1 MKVNDIFER
10 DFKGEIMRFQLIEL
24 EPYLVTVEAVDI
36 VPPMRRSG
44 KLLLAALPKVALA
57 TSVDGEYLA
66 TRMGESWA
74 KRFATF
80 IYNRLTARN
89 KSINWLIEIKDME
102 PEEAKVFVD
111 KIECKLNDWEVRYL
125 QAIVKWAYYGEINPD
140 NEGDINRVKELLL
153 LYFTYLKEHKTDDV
167 EKLRFANICFRITRN
182 GERDRYLWSMKE
194 VVWYLRS
201 WEKKRVQNI

>member
-1 MKVNDIFER
+1 
-10 DFKGEIMRFQLIEL
+10 
-24 EPYLVTVEAVDI
+24 
-36 VPPMRRSG
+36 
-44 KLLLAALPKVALA
+44 
-57 TSVDGEYLA
+57 
-66 TRMGESWA
+66 
-74 KRFATF
+74 
-80 IYNRLTARN
+80 
-89 KSINWLIEIKDME
+89 ME

-125 QAIVKWAYYGEINPD
+125 QAIVKWAYYGEIKPD

-182 GERDRYLWSMKE
+182 GERERYLWSMKE

>member
-57 TSVDGEYLA
+57 TSVNGEYLA

-102 PEEAKVFVD
+102 PEEAKVFAD

-125 QAIVKWAYYGEINPD
+125 QAIVKWAYYGEINQD

-194 VVWYLRS
+194 VGWYLRS

>member
-10 DFKGEIMRFQLIEL
+10 DFEGQNMRFQLIEL
-24 EPYLVTVEAVDI
+24 KPYLVTVQTVDI
-36 VPPMRRSG
+36 DPPLRRSG

-57 TSVDGEYLA
+57 TSVDGEYVA

-194 VVWYLRS
+194 VGWYLRS
-201 WEKKRVQNI
+201 WEKKRVQHI

>member
-10 DFKGEIMRFQLIEL
+10 DFKGQKMRFQLIEL
-24 EPYLVTVEAVDI
+24 EPYLVTVQTVDI
-36 VPPMRRSG
+36 DPPLRRSG
-44 KLLLAALPKVALA
+44 KMLLATLPKAALA
-57 TSVDGEYLA
+57 TSVDGGYVA

-89 KSINWLIEIKDME
+89 KSITWLTEIKDME
-102 PEEAKVFVD
+102 PEVAKAFVD
-111 KIECKLNDWEVRYL
+111 RIECKFNDWEVRYL
-125 QAIVKWAYYGEINPD
+125 QAIVKWAYYGEFNQD
-140 NEGDINRVKELLL
+140 NEDDINRVKELLL
-153 LYFTYLKEHKTDDV
+153 SYFTYLKEHKIDDA
-167 EKLRFANICFRITRN
+167 EKLKFANLCFIIKRN
-182 GERDRYLWSMKE
+182 GERDRYLWTMKE

>member
-89 KSINWLIEIKDME
+89 KSINWLTEIKDME

>member
-1 MKVNDIFER
+1 MKQNDIFER
-10 DFKGEIMRFQLIEL
+10 DFKGQIMCFQLVEL
-24 EPYLVTVEAVDI
+24 NPYLLTVQTVDI
-36 VPPMRRSG
+36 DPPLCRSG
-44 KLLLAALPKVALA
+44 KMLLAALPKAALA
-57 TSVDGEYLA
+57 TSVDGEYVA

-89 KSINWLIEIKDME
+89 KSINWLTENKDME

-125 QAIVKWAYYGEINPD
+125 QAIVKWAYYGEINQD

-194 VVWYLRS
+194 VGWYLRS

>member
-1 MKVNDIFER
+1 MKVKVIFER

-44 KLLLAALPKVALA
+44 KLFLAALPKVALA

-89 KSINWLIEIKDME
+89 KSINWLTEIKDME

-194 VVWYLRS
+194 VGWYLRS

>member
-10 DFKGEIMRFQLIEL
+10 DFKGEIMRFQIIEL

-125 QAIVKWAYYGEINPD
+125 QAIVKWAYYEEINQD

>member
-10 DFKGEIMRFQLIEL
+10 DFKGEIMSFKLIEL

-89 KSINWLIEIKDME
+89 KSINWLTEIKDME

-125 QAIVKWAYYGEINPD
+125 QAIVKWAYYGEINPE

-194 VVWYLRS
+194 VGWYLRS
-201 WEKKRVQNI
+201 WEKKRVQHI

>member
-36 VPPMRRSG
+36 DPPLRRSG

-57 TSVDGEYLA
+57 TSVDGEYVA

-74 KRFATF
+74 KRYATF

-89 KSINWLIEIKDME
+89 KSINWLTEIKDME

-125 QAIVKWAYYGEINPD
+125 QAIVKWAYYGEINQD

-194 VVWYLRS
+194 VGWYLRS
-201 WEKKRVQNI
+201 WEKKRVQHI

>member
-10 DFKGEIMRFQLIEL
+10 DFKGQKMRFQLIEL
-24 EPYLVTVEAVDI
+24 EPYLVTVQTVDI
-36 VPPMRRSG
+36 DPPLRRSG
-44 KLLLAALPKVALA
+44 KMLLATLPKAALA
-57 TSVDGEYLA
+57 TSVDGGYVA

-89 KSINWLIEIKDME
+89 KSITWLTEIKDME
-102 PEEAKVFVD
+102 PEEAKAFVD
-111 KIECKLNDWEVRYL
+111 RIECKFNDWEVRYL
-125 QAIVKWAYYGEINPD
+125 QAIVKWAYYGEFNQD
-140 NEGDINRVKELLL
+140 NEDDINRVKELLL
-153 LYFTYLKEHKTDDV
+153 SYFTYLKEHKIDDA
-167 EKLRFANICFRITRN
+167 EKLKFANLCFIIKRN
-182 GERDRYLWSMKE
+182 GERDRYLWTMKE

>member
-74 KRFATF
+74 NRFATF
-80 IYNRLTARN
+80 IYNRLTACN

-140 NEGDINRVKELLL
+140 NEGDINRVKELFL

>member
-10 DFKGEIMRFQLIEL
+10 DFKGEIMHFQLIEL

-44 KLLLAALPKVALA
+44 KLLLSALPKVALA

-89 KSINWLIEIKDME
+89 KSINWLTEIKDME
-102 PEEAKVFVD
+102 PEEAKAFVD

-125 QAIVKWAYYGEINPD
+125 QAIVKWAYYGEINQD

-194 VVWYLRS
+194 VGWYLRS

>member
-44 KLLLAALPKVALA
+44 KLLSAALPKVALA
-57 TSVDGEYLA
+57 TSVDGEYVA

-80 IYNRLTARN
+80 IYNRHTARN
-89 KSINWLIEIKDME
+89 KSINWLTEIKDME

-194 VVWYLRS
+194 VGWYLRS

>member
-44 KLLLAALPKVALA
+44 KLFLAALPKVALA

-80 IYNRLTARN
+80 IYNRLTARS
-89 KSINWLIEIKDME
+89 KSINWLTEIKDME

-194 VVWYLRS
+194 VGWYLRS

>member
-125 QAIVKWAYYGEINPD
+125 QAIVKWAYYGEFNPD
-140 NEGDINRVKELLL
+140 NEDDINRVKELLL

-194 VVWYLRS
+194 VGWYLRS
-201 WEKKRVQNI
+201 WEKKRVQHI

>member
-10 DFKGEIMRFQLIEL
+10 DFKGEIMRFQIIEL

-57 TSVDGEYLA
+57 TRVDGEYLA

-125 QAIVKWAYYGEINPD
+125 QAIVKWAYYGEINQD

-194 VVWYLRS
+194 VGWYLRS
-201 WEKKRVQNI
+201 WEKKRVQHI

>member
-89 KSINWLIEIKDME
+89 KSINWLTEIKDME

-125 QAIVKWAYYGEINPD
+125 QAIVKWAYYGEINPE

-194 VVWYLRS
+194 VGWYLRS
-201 WEKKRVQNI
+201 WEKKRVQHI

>member
-125 QAIVKWAYYGEINPD
+125 QAIVKWAYYGEINQD

-194 VVWYLRS
+194 VGWYLRS
-201 WEKKRVQNI
+201 WEKKRVQHI

>member
-10 DFKGEIMRFQLIEL
+10 DFKGQIMRFQLIEL
-24 EPYLVTVEAVDI
+24 EPYLVTVQTVDI
-36 VPPMRRSG
+36 DPPLRRSG

-57 TSVDGEYLA
+57 TSVDGEYVA

-89 KSINWLIEIKDME
+89 KSITWLTEIKDME
-102 PEEAKVFVD
+102 PEVAKAFVD
-111 KIECKLNDWEVRYL
+111 KIECKFNDWEVRYL
-125 QAIVKWAYYGEINPD
+125 QAIVKWAYYGEFNQD
-140 NEGDINRVKELLL
+140 NEDDINRVKELLL
-153 LYFTYLKEHKTDDV
+153 SYFTYLKEHKIDDA
-167 EKLRFANICFRITRN
+167 EKLKFANLCFIIKRN

>member
-24 EPYLVTVEAVDI
+24 DPYLVTVEAVDI

-89 KSINWLIEIKDME
+89 KSINWLTEIKDME

-125 QAIVKWAYYGEINPD
+125 QAIVKWAYYGEINQD

-194 VVWYLRS
+194 VGWYLRS

>member
-89 KSINWLIEIKDME
+89 KSINWLTEIKDME

-125 QAIVKWAYYGEINPD
+125 QAIVKWAYYGEINQD

-194 VVWYLRS
+194 VGWYLRS
-201 WEKKRVQNI
+201 WEKKRVQHI

>member
-44 KLLLAALPKVALA
+44 KLLLAALPQVALA

-125 QAIVKWAYYGEINPD
+125 QAIVKWAYYGEINQD

-194 VVWYLRS
+194 VGWYLRS
-201 WEKKRVQNI
+201 WEKKRVQHI